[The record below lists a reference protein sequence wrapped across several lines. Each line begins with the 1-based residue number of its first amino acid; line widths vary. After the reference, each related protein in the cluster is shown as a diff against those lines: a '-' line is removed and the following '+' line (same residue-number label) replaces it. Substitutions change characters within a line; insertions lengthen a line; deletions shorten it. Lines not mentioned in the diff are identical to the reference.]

1 MMNPTRNGF
10 PLFQFPNILSPALA
24 GKFLLLLFLFLIVC
38 FLIIRQYHILENQI
52 KLTAFFKH
60 AAEILPLGNDEAL
73 PVGMRQ
79 IPVELKHIR
88 GDAREEIH
96 RHLPWVAEKLYQ
108 DPFPASEAASYLPIY
123 FGYTKH
129 PVPLESE
136 LIDPSQPAWFT
147 WSAGP
152 SRIPPEIEIQSATD
166 DFSTHIF
173 HSPVYHPS
181 NGITSYGYLY
191 RDSRGLRLGN

>member
-1 MMNPTRNGF
+1 MNPTRNGF

-147 WSAGP
+147 ERRTFA
-152 SRIPPEIEIQSATD
+152 IPLKSKFNPPQMTFHPY
-166 DFSTHIF
+166 FSLSCL
-173 HSPVYHPS
+173 SPQQWHYQ
-181 NGITSYGYLY
+181 
-191 RDSRGLRLGN
+191 LRLFIP